1 MALTA
6 VDSKRYKNG
15 KAHCKFPCTST
26 DDYQIG
32 RDECTDGFCSKG
44 TDEPPMPVPHQGRE
58 NIATHPLKIIA
69 ISVIFLWKFPIKIPQ
84 VTLHFPQI

>member
-1 MALTA
+1 
-6 VDSKRYKNG
+6 
-15 KAHCKFPCTST
+15 
-26 DDYQIG
+26 
-32 RDECTDGFCSKG
+32 
-44 TDEPPMPVPHQGRE
+44 MPVPHQGRE